1 MNPVMNPITQGA
13 SFSPL
18 YWQTAKDYMYWP
30 THENATAKSPKSYL
44 QAAHSA
50 RCASWNLA
58 DFFPCFS
65 DSPTK
70 QQAETRT
77 KHHCTLVSGG
87 LSGCFFPWWFV
98 LFVAEGIPNKPGN
111 EEHPKSCH
119 FLCVCSMMS
128 LKKKKRKKKKP
139 SGCKYPTLH
148 TLQSPLGQMCQAHV
162 GGRTEQHISYGP
174 KTWSTN
180 IFYIIIIQ
188 NEWKFLPPSSS
199 PKNIAHY
206 EHRAMLPTLQEH
218 KYHLSLFVL
227 CSSWKVEKW
236 LRDKWFLK
244 SPQGL

>member
-1 MNPVMNPITQGA
+1 MCIV
-13 SFSPL
+13 
-18 YWQTAKDYMYWP
+18 
-30 THENATAKSPKSYL
+30 KSC
-44 QAAHSA
+44 
-50 RCASWNLA
+50 R
-58 DFFPCFS
+58 FFPVFFRLPHKAASRNQDKTPLHAGERRAFRVFLSLVVCFVCGRGNS
-65 DSPTK
+65 K
-70 QQAETRT
+70 QTRQWRT
-77 KHHCTLVSGG
+77 SQKLPLLVC
-87 LSGCFFPWWFV
+87 LLNDV
-98 LFVAEGIPNKPGN
+98 TE
-111 EEHPKSCH
+111 
-119 FLCVCSMMS
+119 
-128 LKKKKRKKKKP
+128 KKKKEKKKP

>member
-1 MNPVMNPITQGA
+1 MFGVVLQIFSHVFQCWLPHKAA
-13 SFSPL
+13 SRN
-18 YWQTAKDYMYWP
+18 QDK
-30 THENATAKSPKSYL
+30 
-44 QAAHSA
+44 
-50 RCASWNLA
+50 
-58 DFFPCFS
+58 
-65 DSPTK
+65 
-70 QQAETRT
+70 TRT
-77 KHHCTLVSGG
+77 TARWWAEDFQGVSFLGG
-87 LSGCFFPWWFV
+87 LFCLWQREFQKKQ
-98 LFVAEGIPNKPGN
+98 AMKNIPKAAT
-111 EEHPKSCH
+111 SCVSAQWCH
-119 FLCVCSMMS
+119 W
-128 LKKKKRKKKKP
+128 KKKKNEKKKP